1 VSWRF
6 AAAIFFASMAFG
18 QNAREAE
25 IALAAKSPNALAR
38 DVESHRTID
47 WKALRTALGLTESKN
62 WQAPCGVDSPVVDAP
77 CSVDAVTVSQPD
89 QAILIIRGREFSWAA
104 EYLHYWKTSG
114 DGWRFSGEKSVG
126 ERNAPSEHRLMQ
138 IGDKPFFVISGD
150 YSQIGFA
157 IHQVLEDWFDL
168 TQKSFEPVFSV
179 TVDGSHWRFAFG
191 VGRTI
196 HADYVV
202 SQTAGLE
209 RIGLTLSTHFDG
221 VGLDQEAKYFGVY
234 ERRPGE
240 KTFKLRGA
248 YSGADRRRM
257 SISDFAELAD
267 PFSGL
272 PNETLLAYALPGL
285 QKIATGSDRDAREW
299 LRLILSNAT
308 DTPEKRTLL
317 ELMAR
322 R

>member
-1 VSWRF
+1 
-6 AAAIFFASMAFG
+6 
-18 QNAREAE
+18 
-25 IALAAKSPNALAR
+25 
-38 DVESHRTID
+38 
-47 WKALRTALGLTESKN
+47 
-62 WQAPCGVDSPVVDAP
+62 
-77 CSVDAVTVSQPD
+77 VSQPD

-209 RIGLTLSTHFDG
+209 RIGLTLSNTS
-221 VGLDQEAKYFGVY
+221 AC
-234 ERRPGE
+234 
-240 KTFKLRGA
+240 T
-248 YSGADRRRM
+248 SGAQARRR
-257 SISDFAELAD
+257 SNC
-267 PFSGL
+267 G
-272 PNETLLAYALPGL
+272 ALTRVR
-285 QKIATGSDRDAREW
+285 IAAGCPS
-299 LRLILSNAT
+299 AT
-308 DTPEKRTLL
+308 SQS
-317 ELMAR
+317 
-322 R
+322 